1 MPDTQVYHY
10 QPTLNGFRYT
20 SHSPDNPS
28 RLIPAI
34 LYPDNRREMIFDAD
48 TLKELDRYPFRPIV
62 SAMTAPRYKLDLHS
76 VAGMAGEGRFAV
88 VRENVTCWMD
98 EFSHIEIE
106 YYNGEMRYTAQ
117 DDRFGPAPVRVT
129 FIAGRGATG
138 LVMKIDGRDLPAGTE
153 IYYLHGGMLGWNTHS
168 PFNLKYQPN
177 MCWGN
182 ALTLHSEYA
191 RIDMDERTCDVNF
204 DGLTRVEYQPN
215 WIAVNC
221 MWKHTDRYK

>member
-76 VAGMAGEGRFAV
+76 
-88 VRENVTCWMD
+88 
-98 EFSHIEIE
+98 
-106 YYNGEMRYTAQ
+106 
-117 DDRFGPAPVRVT
+117 VT

-221 MWKHTDRYK
+221 MWKHTDRYKQHILVRAEGTTMQIAPRTH